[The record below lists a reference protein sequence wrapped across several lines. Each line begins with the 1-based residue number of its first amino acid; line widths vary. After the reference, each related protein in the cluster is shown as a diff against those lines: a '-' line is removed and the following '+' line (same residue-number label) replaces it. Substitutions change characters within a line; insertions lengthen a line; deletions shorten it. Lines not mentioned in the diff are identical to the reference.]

1 MFSPRSKHIAWPL
14 FYFYFFF
21 CALIGVMMP
30 YFSLHMQSI
39 GLSGAEIGQI
49 FSLLTLSSIFVPH
62 FWGWLAVKLGLPRVT
77 LQLAIIGAFIAIV
90 PFNFIS
96 SFTWLWWS
104 MLLFALFYSSLMP
117 LTDSL
122 SLRSI
127 RNLNVPYTRIRV
139 GGSIGY
145 IVAVTLAGM
154 IIEAFGTFVIVPIM
168 TGFTLLALV
177 TSFYV
182 YEQPIDKI
190 KTTTKGN
197 FFNLI
202 KDKEILFFLLLA
214 FLAFLSHAPF
224 NVFFAVH
231 LLSFDYSGDQIGLLI
246 ALGVL
251 IEIVVFFFI
260 GNRIGQFNVL
270 YVLLCCFLCGVVRW
284 FFVAWYADNLFVVI
298 LTQLMHCITFAVF
311 HLVSIEQ
318 IGRLFPERYAS
329 QGQAMY
335 SGIGIGLGGGFGMVL
350 AGFSWDIFGGAWTF
364 SGAAGVSVLALV
376 ALALSQKRW
385 D

>member
-39 GLSGAEIGQI
+39 GLSGIEIGQI

-90 PFNFIS
+90 PFNLVSDFA
-96 SFTWLWWS
+96 WLWWV
-104 MLLFALFYSSLMP
+104 MLFFALFYSALMP

-145 IVAVTLAGM
+145 IVAVTVGGFV
-154 IIEAFGTFVIVPIM
+154 IELYGTAVIVPMM
-168 TGFTLLALV
+168 TLFALLALV
-177 TSFYV
+177 TSFYL
-182 YEQPIDKI
+182 YEQPIGNVA
-190 KTTTKGN
+190 TTSKGN

-202 KDKEILFFLLLA
+202 KEKEILFFLLLA

-231 LLSFDYSGDQIGLLI
+231 LFSFGYSGDEIGLLI

-251 IEIVVFFFI
+251 IEILVFFFI
-260 GNRIGQFNVL
+260 GNRVGQFNVL
-270 YVLLCCFLCGVVRW
+270 YVLMFCFFCGVVRW
-284 FFVAWYADNLFVVI
+284 FFVAWYAESLWVVV
-298 LTQLMHCITFAVF
+298 LTQLMHCITFAIF

-350 AGFSWDIFGGAWTF
+350 AGFSWDVFGGAWTF
-364 SGAAGVSVLALV
+364 TAAAGISVLALI
-376 ALALSQKRW
+376 ALILSQKRW